1 VRHKRGGSQWGIE
14 AHTEE
19 EQSVRRWCGGS
30 KHNIEADA
38 EEEQSVRRRG
48 YWYNV
53 EAHLKR
59 RIFATD
65 EIDYVS
71 AFVAIDE

>member
-1 VRHKRGGSQWGIE
+1 
-14 AHTEE
+14 
-19 EQSVRRWCGGS
+19 VRRWCGSS

-38 EEEQSVRRRG
+38 EEEQSVQRRG
-48 YWYNV
+48 YWYNI